1 MFTRIKNSLAL
12 NRVKRQSR
20 QQEELLCARFPF
32 LRNYHDASSRIE
44 SRLRNEH
51 GAYTA
56 SVSSPEMAVSLNSA
70 ILLTVFCENLKP
82 MRLLDTGSGFSS
94 YVLRSYAA
102 TTGAEVFSVDDNEH
116 WLEKTRE
123 FLKAHNVS
131 SDNVMNWKDF
141 SAAQNQPFDLIFHDL
156 GSMPT
161 RSETLGPILNLT
173 KGGSGILFLD
183 DMHKPDYERFVRRTI
198 KNVPCGYWEATAFTL
213 DELGRWAA
221 VVADL
226 K

>member
-20 QQEELLCARFPF
+20 QQEELLCERFPF
-32 LRNYHDASSRIE
+32 LQNYHDASSPIE

-51 GAYTA
+51 GIYIA

-70 ILLTVFCENLKP
+70 NLLTVFCENLKP

-102 TTGAEVFSVDDNEH
+102 NTGAEVFSVDDNEH

-123 FLKAHNVS
+123 FLKSHDVS
-131 SDNVMNWKDF
+131 SNHVMSWKGF
-141 SAAQNQPFDLIFHDL
+141 SAASHEPFDLIFHDL
-156 GSMPT
+156 GSMST
-161 RSETLGPILNLT
+161 RSETLEPILHLT
-173 KGGSGILFLD
+173 KRGSGVLILD
-183 DMHKPDYERFVRRTI
+183 DMHKPDYERFVHRTI
-198 KNVPCGYWEATAFTL
+198 KNVSCSYWEATAFTL